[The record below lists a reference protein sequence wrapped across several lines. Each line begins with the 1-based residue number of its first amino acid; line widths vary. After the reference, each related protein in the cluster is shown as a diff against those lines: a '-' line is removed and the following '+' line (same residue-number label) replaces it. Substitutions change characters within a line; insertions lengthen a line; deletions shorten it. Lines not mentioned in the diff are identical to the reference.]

1 MTALQETKWFGSEML
16 TYGREKPVQGDTVKL
31 EGSKAMEGMEL
42 QSSLSMST
50 VGWEI

>member
-1 MTALQETKWFGSEML
+1 MRYSEEGGRGSNCAHIL
-16 TYGREKPVQGDTVKL
+16 GNRCL
-31 EGSKAMEGMEL
+31 EGHREAMEGMKL